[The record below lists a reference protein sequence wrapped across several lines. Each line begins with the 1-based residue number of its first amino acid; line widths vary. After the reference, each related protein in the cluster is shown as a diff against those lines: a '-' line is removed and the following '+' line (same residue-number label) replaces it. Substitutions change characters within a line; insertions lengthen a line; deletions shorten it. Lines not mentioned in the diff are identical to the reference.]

1 MARAPKKRIS
11 SRRKSTAS
19 RRRKASG
26 TSKAKPVARAAAR
39 SNARPRKSPKAAQGV
54 SCAYCERPLTDKDRA
69 IFVEE
74 EVGRMFCSD
83 NCIVAY
89 FSKDIEKLESDFF
102 RRVLPGDL
110 TPREKD
116 SLAELKWSTLEQP
129 QESFVEALPS
139 GDRRYTLIA
148 RYDVQGT
155 PVWCVCLCLFLR
167 GEPSFLYM
175 SFLTKHEATVDAYR
189 TGTAVSKGGA
199 SGTSDERDGFS
210 KKVDRLAEA
219 WTEDETNQAQLVEL
233 RRKDDI
239 PPEQFRLYDGCI
251 DETLQ
256 TPDEVW
262 TLKGKAPQS
271 LDVYHFIRQYPD
283 LSPVVWYVIVARETD
298 DREQIEILDAFPSK
312 DPALVDR
319 YRKGKQEIGAQ
330 GTSTDVSRLVH

>member
-1 MARAPKKRIS
+1 MAGPKKKRS
-11 SRRKSTAS
+11 SSVGKT
-19 RRRKASG
+19 RKASQ
-26 TSKAKPVARAAAR
+26 KKPAKRAA
-39 SNARPRKSPKAAQGV
+39 SPRQKSDTKV
-54 SCAYCERPLTDKDRA
+54 EVCAYCERALTDKDRA

-74 EVGRMFCSD
+74 EVGRMFCSE

-89 FSKDIEKLESDFF
+89 FSKDIEKLEQDYF

-116 SLAELKWSTLEQP
+116 SLAELKWSTLERP
-129 QESFVEALPS
+129 QEVYLEKMST
-139 GDRRYTLIA
+139 GDLRHTLIA

-155 PVWCVCLCLFLR
+155 SVWCVCICLFLR

-175 SFLTKHEATVDAYR
+175 SFLSRHQETVDAYR
-189 TGTAVSKGGA
+189 NGTQKHPE
-199 SGTSDERDGFS
+199 GTKEGFS

-219 WTEDETNQAQLVEL
+219 WTEDETNQAQLVEM

-239 PPEQFRLYDGCI
+239 PAEQYRMYDGCI

-256 TPDEVW
+256 SPDEVW
-262 TLKGKAPQS
+262 TLKGKDQKV
-271 LDVYHFIRQYPD
+271 LDVYHFIKRYPD
-283 LSPVVWYVIVARETD
+283 LSPVVWYVIVARETE

-312 DPALVDR
+312 DPLLVDR

-330 GTSTDVSRLVH
+330 ADSPEGSRLVH